1 MPDPDPRDDYLPE
14 DEELAPDRPP
24 QPEGLA
30 DMVREAPLVAV
41 AASLVAGIL
50 IGRLLL

>member
-14 DEELAPDRPP
+14 DEELTADRPP
-24 QPEGLA
+24 QPESLT
-30 DMVREAPLVAV
+30 DMVREAPLVAM
-41 AASLVAGIL
+41 AASFVAGIL